1 MNLIVFFLLFGS
13 FCLLFGLHR
22 KDFRALLSFM
32 PKPSMKRR
40 IAKAQ
45 KVSESFFA
53 RQLAESKQ
61 ILAVYSIPGG
71 IWLFYFSSLILSALA
86 LGFSTLVQ
94 NLFIAPILMAALS
107 ALPFVLLK
115 LYWLYKEKQMNETLE
130 IALNSITS
138 SYLRS
143 SGSIVQAIEENI
155 SQLPSP
161 INDIFKHFLLQTT
174 YVDASIVDALD
185 SMKLSVHNTI
195 FHQWIDVLIQA
206 ESNHKMKENLPKI
219 LDKFSDAKAIQL
231 EVGVILSDAKR
242 TYLYMFFLSLFAPF
256 VLYFINQHWWNI
268 MVTTVGGKICV
279 MLYLLGVFISVI
291 AAYKAYRQSQ
301 GGISV

>member
-1 MNLIVFFLLFGS
+1 MNLIVFFLLFGA
-13 FCLLFGLHR
+13 FCFIFGLHR
-22 KDFRALLSFM
+22 KDFLSLLIFM
-32 PKPSMKRR
+32 PKPSLKRR
-40 IAKAQ
+40 IARAE
-45 KVSESFFA
+45 KVSDSFFA

-71 IWLFYFSSLILSALA
+71 IWLFYFSSVILAALA
-86 LGFSTLVQ
+86 LSFSILVQ
-94 NLFIAPILMAALS
+94 NLFIAPILMIALA

-115 LYWLYKEKQMNETLE
+115 LYWLYKEQQMNETLE

-143 SGSIVQAIEENI
+143 SGSIVQAIEETI

-161 INDIFKHFLLQTT
+161 INDVFRHFLLQTT
-174 YVDASIVDALD
+174 YIDASVVDALD
-185 SMKLSVHNTI
+185 SMKLSLHNTI

-219 LDKFSDAKAIQL
+219 LDKFSDAKAVQL

-242 TYLYMFFLSLFAPF
+242 TYLSMFFLSLFAPF
-256 VLYFINQHWWNI
+256 LLYFINQHWWNI
-268 MVTTVGGKICV
+268 MVTTIGGKFCV
-279 MLYLLGVFISVI
+279 MLYLLGILLSVI

-301 GGISV
+301 GGVSV